1 MTNDQGQI
9 AIRQFTVRL
18 MGEQTAGSGVIV
30 ARHGQTYTVLTCA
43 HVIAWDGG
51 EELQVMTHD
60 GSTHI
65 ATRNHN
71 FDLGDLDLA
80 VVQFTTNQ
88 DYPTAPIDA
97 NNPNLALQQPV
108 YVSGFPNST
117 PNGSKLET
125 GLASLMTSY
134 LMSSG
139 DLVLVL
145 DRPLER
151 GYQIGLSNDI
161 YIGMSGGPVLNHQ
174 GYLIAIIGRTKYAFG
189 GPSAYRFA
197 DGTDPEPELLSQM
210 ESASWAIPIFCH
222 WSFVTCPLSFD
233 K

>member
-1 MTNDQGQI
+1 MTSDQGQI

-18 MGEQTAGSGVIV
+18 MGEQIAGSGVIV

-51 EELQVMTHD
+51 DGLQVLTHD
-60 GSTHI
+60 GNAHI
-65 ATRNHN
+65 ATRNPN
-71 FDLGDLDLA
+71 FELGDLDLA
-80 VVQFTTNQ
+80 VVQFTSNQ

-97 NNPNLALQQPV
+97 NNPNWALQQPV
-108 YVSGFPNST
+108 YVSGFPNS
-117 PNGSKLET
+117 PPSGSKLEPSFT
-125 GLASLMTSY
+125 SVMTSY
-134 LMSSG
+134 LLSDG

-161 YIGMSGGPVLNHQ
+161 YIGMSGGPVLNSQ

-189 GPSAYRFA
+189 GVSAYRFA
-197 DGTDPEPELLSQM
+197 DGTEPDPELLAQM

-222 WSFVTCPLSFD
+222 LSFVTCPLTN
-233 K
+233 KQ